1 MFTIIQRQY
10 DGSFDVVAK
19 VRDYSVAR
27 ELACTLCNQAQVAR
41 TLVLDDLGCVV
52 SGES

>member
-1 MFTIIQRQY
+1 MFTIIQKQR

-19 VRDYSVAR
+19 VIGETVAR
-27 ELACTLCNQAQVAR
+27 ELACTLCNNAGCAR
-41 TLVLDDLGCVV
+41 TLVLDDLGYTV